1 MPILVKEGHK
11 ALQKF
16 YPIMEMDFDSE
27 ELIGKLTLHKALMNG
42 SAELLIMQ
50 DEQTKMEL
58 AYAVVFPKSVYGFVL
73 LKYFGVLPWYRDNGV
88 GVEAMR
94 LLNKRYADRQ
104 GILAEITDFEDSDP
118 DHQKKLKKFFRR
130 FGYEPLENGYK
141 ISGTDA
147 HLLVKPIRCTE
158 DVAPVAHRIIRDFYA
173 RVLTPAEINRMIDI
187 SRAEKK
193 E

>member
-27 ELIGKLTLHKALMNG
+27 ELIGKLPLHKALMNG
-42 SAELLIMQ
+42 NAELLIMQ

-58 AYAVVFPKSVYGFVL
+58 AYAVVFPKSVYGYVL

-88 GVEAMR
+88 GIEAMR

-104 GILAEITDFEDSDP
+104 GIVAEITDFPDSDP
-118 DHQKKLKKFFRR
+118 DHQKKLKKFFSR
-130 FGYEPLENGYK
+130 FGYSELDIDYK

-147 HLLVKPIRCTE
+147 HLFVKPIKGTE
-158 DVAPVAHRIIRDFYA
+158 DITPVVHRVIRDFYA
-173 RVLTPAEINRMIDI
+173 RVLTPAEMNRMIDI